1 MSQQFD
7 STYTHYQLDRSWL
20 RKQVRQLYLRKAASL
35 VSGPTLDFGCGVG
48 ELLRLLPP
56 GSQGLEYNKATVEHC
71 QSHGLHV
78 QYYDGFADDWA
89 MSVLTDG
96 TRFESMVISHV
107 LEHLDDP
114 VDKFRKLLAA
124 ARPLGI
130 RNVLVIVP
138 GQAGFQFDPTHL
150 TFVDQDMLIAAVA
163 GTDFTVEHAAYYP
176 GNTRGIGDWFTYHE
190 LQMVFVRSS

>member
-7 STYTHYQLDRSWL
+7 SSYTNYQLDRSWL

-35 VSGPTLDFGCGVG
+35 ISGPTLDFGCGVG

-56 GSQGLEYNKATVEHC
+56 GSEGLEYNRATVEHC
-71 QSHGLHV
+71 QSQGLNV
-78 QYYDGFADDWA
+78 RYYDGFADDWA
-89 MSVLTDG
+89 MSALETG
-96 TRFESMVISHV
+96 IRFESMVISHV

-124 ARPLGI
+124 AAPLGV
-130 RNVLVIVP
+130 RKVLVIVP
-138 GQAGFQFDPTHL
+138 GKAGFRFDPTHL
-150 TFVDQDMLIAAVA
+150 TFIDQDMLTAAVESTGFA
-163 GTDFTVEHAAYYP
+163 IESSGYYP

-190 LQMVFVRSS
+190 LQVVLAQSF